1 MVPHTSSEAISHAD
15 AVRIREALGDVLLSA
30 PFRNTRQCQSFLKYI
45 VEHTLAGENDLL
57 RERVIGTEVF
67 GRSHDYE
74 PSDDPVVR
82 TRAAEVRKRLAQYY
96 QNRTH
101 GLVTIDIPP
110 GSYRA
115 VFQWKADQIATPE
128 SPKSGPRNS
137 RWRWAL
143 AAVLVVAA
151 GAMVARSLRTNPYL
165 APSALDQFWAP
176 ALNSPKPILVYN
188 ATTPVFRSP
197 DLTDS
202 PRGLVPVRNQYMT
215 IGDAY
220 ASVALTSLFTRK
232 GKLCQ
237 LRYGTDLTFSDLR
250 YQPSILIGA
259 FGNAWT
265 LQIDE
270 HPALRFRPAPDHSR
284 PVQQPAVYAAEHDA
298 GRTHTGGLRDRFTR
312 LRLQHRRASDRG
324 GRNHPV
330 WQPRSGG
337 VPHISTAYGRS
348 GRERAKRLAEEE
360 PASTVAHEDRRRYA
374 RASEY
379 RHNVLLVDR
388 TAYSEN
394 NWPRGDRSTGRNR
407 PTR

>member
-15 AVRIREALGDVLLSA
+15 AVRIREALGDVLVSA

-82 TRAAEVRKRLAQYY
+82 ARAAEVRKRLAQYY
-96 QNRTH
+96 QTCTDS
-101 GLVTIDIPP
+101 LVTIDIPP

-115 VFQWKADQIATPE
+115 VFQWKAAGIATPA
-128 SPKSGPRNS
+128 SPPPDS
-137 RWRWAL
+137 RRFRWWWVL
-143 AAVLVVAA
+143 AAVLLIAA
-151 GAMVARSLRTNPYL
+151 IAMVVRGLRPGPPL
-165 APSALDQFWAP
+165 SAPSAPSALDQFWAP
-176 ALNSPKPILVYN
+176 ALTSPKPILVYN

-220 ASVALTSLFTRK
+220 ASVALTSLFARK
-232 GKLCQ
+232 GKLYQ
-237 LRYGTDLTFSDLR
+237 LRYGTDLSFSDLR

-265 LQIDE
+265 MQTTND
-270 HPALRFRPAPDHSR
+270 LRFVFDKHPTIRDRSDNRLYTLPNMTPDGRTPEDYAIVSR
-284 PVQQPAVYAAEHDA
+284 VFDSNTGELLIVAAGITQYGSRAAGEFLTSPQLLAALAAESSGDWPKKN
-298 GRTHTGGLRDRFTR
+298 
-312 LRLQHRRASDRG
+312 LQ
-324 GRNHPV
+324 
-330 WQPRSGG
+330 
-337 VPHISTAYGRS
+337 
-348 GRERAKRLAEEE
+348 
-360 PASTVAHEDRRRYA
+360 
-374 RASEY
+374 
-379 RHNVLLVDR
+379 VLLHTKIV
-388 TAYSEN
+388 
-394 NWPRGDRSTGRNR
+394 GDTPGP
-407 PTR
+407 PTIVKKYFW